1 MNAEAIEDSDD
12 NALEVKNKVFA
23 EKVKPNKCR
32 KHLHSFYNF
41 FGSKNKGPTNYPPS
55 IFLFVHLFACPDFS
69 SRTAHRKLLIFCMKL
84 RCHLT

>member
-1 MNAEAIEDSDD
+1 MGGGMNAEAIEDSDD

-41 FGSKNKGPTNYPPS
+41 FWIKEVRSYELPAFHFSVCPFVRLPG
-55 IFLFVHLFACPDFS
+55 LFV
-69 SRTAHRKLLIFCMKL
+69 
-84 RCHLT
+84 